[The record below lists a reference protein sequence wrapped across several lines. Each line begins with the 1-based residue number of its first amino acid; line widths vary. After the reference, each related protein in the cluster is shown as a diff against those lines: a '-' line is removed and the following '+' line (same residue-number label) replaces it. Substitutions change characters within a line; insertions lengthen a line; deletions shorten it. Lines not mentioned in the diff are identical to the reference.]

1 MIAAAEFS
9 DGPGEYYVVPPQ
21 GHSGPM
27 TSTMPPPTQPQ
38 FAGREFAYGH
48 SATPLISDT
57 AAIGHSGEIGHPYA
71 VGHGDFETQSML
83 APYRQRA
90 DYSESP
96 VDLKPQGSGLPPVPP
111 NFKPWW
117 TDATISP
124 LRASVQPFMTNIE
137 SLTIGSLRHSPYV
150 QSIKAG
156 IPIQETAIVEAEA
169 NFDWTHFLESKY
181 NDRSDP
187 IGSRLTTGNTLG
199 RFRDNQW
206 TTSSGVRRKLD
217 SGGQFEVSQ
226 EFGYQDNNSSF
237 LIPRPQSTTRL
248 SVSYTQPLLNQA
260 GRAYNSSRIVLAA
273 IDSRI
278 AAEDF
283 RTQLQDHLM
292 QVTQAY
298 WSLFQSRATYLQ
310 KRMLYDRALK
320 ILQLLESRRG
330 MDVMQSQIVRAQAA
344 VTRRVAEIIRAEVGV
359 RNAETR
365 IRMLV
370 NPHGLPPS
378 GQFELIPKDLP
389 SPLYIDIPLR
399 TSLHMAL
406 YHRPDV
412 AQAMKQV
419 KSASIRAGIAKHDL
433 LPKLDLVLGTYV
445 AGLTGETQPT
455 RSFEKQFRHGE
466 PGFSVGLLFE
476 IPLGNRAAKARHA
489 RMLLELQQSV
499 HRMHATIET
508 ALAEVEIAAR
518 EVDATYQEMQ
528 ARYQALAAA
537 ESETRFLHERWQLL
551 IGSDNSA
558 SLLLE
563 NLLSAQERLAM
574 QEEGFVASQV
584 QYALALTELK
594 RTTGTTLD
602 LATAD
607 ELAHAPEEGFSDVGF
622 STPR

>member
-1 MIAAAEFS
+1 MMQ
-9 DGPGEYYVVPPQ
+9 DGP
-21 GHSGPM
+21 
-27 TSTMPPPTQPQ
+27 
-38 FAGREFAYGH
+38 
-48 SATPLISDT
+48 
-57 AAIGHSGEIGHPYA
+57 AIGHSGTNHPFA
-71 VGHGDFETQSML
+71 AGHGDVESQAML

-90 DYSESP
+90 DFSESP
-96 VDLKPQGSGLPPVPP
+96 AALKPQGSGLPPIPA

-117 TDATISP
+117 TAAATSP
-124 LRASVQPFMTNIE
+124 LRDAVQPFMTNIE
-137 SLTIGSLRHSPYV
+137 SLTIGSLRHSPFV
-150 QSIKAG
+150 KSIKTAL
-156 IPIQETAIVEAEA
+156 PIQETAVVEAEA
-169 NFDWTHFLESKY
+169 EFDWTHFLESQY

-187 IGSRLTTGNTLG
+187 IGSRLTTGETFG
-199 RFRDNQW
+199 RYRDHQW
-206 TTSSGVRRKLD
+206 TTSSGLRRRL
-217 SGGQFEVSQ
+217 SAGGQFEFSQ

-237 LIPRPQSTTRL
+237 LVPRPQSTTRL

-260 GRAYNSSRIVLAA
+260 GQAYNSSRIVLAA
-273 IDSRI
+273 IDARI

-330 MDVMQSQIVRAQAA
+330 LDVMQSQIVRAQAA
-344 VTRRVAEIIRAEVGV
+344 VTRRVSEIIRYEVAV

-378 GQFELIPKDLP
+378 GQFELIPVDLP

-412 AQAMKQV
+412 ALSMKQV
-419 KSASIRAGIAKHDL
+419 KASSIRAGIAKRDL

-445 AGLTGETQPT
+445 SGLAGATHPT
-455 RSFEKQFRHGE
+455 RSFEKQFRQGE
-466 PGFSVGLLFE
+466 PGFSAALQFE
-476 IPLGNRAAKARHA
+476 IPLANRAAKARHT
-489 RMLLELQQSV
+489 RMLLQLQQSV

-518 EVDATYQEMQ
+518 EVDASYQEMQ
-528 ARYQALAAA
+528 ARYQAMAAA
-537 ESETRFLHERWQLL
+537 ESETRFLKERWQLL
-551 IGSDNSA
+551 LGVESSA
-558 SLLLE
+558 TQLLE

-574 QEEGFVASQV
+574 QEEGFVSSQI

-594 RTTGTTLD
+594 RATGTTLD
-602 LATAD
+602 VATAD
-607 ELAHAPEEGFSDVGF
+607 DLAHETDFGH
-622 STPR
+622 